1 MSEVDTTA
9 ANATENV
16 NTTEPAAEAPKTET
30 PAEAPTLEVNAEQ
43 VAKYL
48 GTNAETLGK
57 FQKFIEANG
66 KFDSA
71 FSKLKQDVT
80 GRNTDKKEEPTSQPE
95 QPEQKMEDATQSA
108 PTEPTKLA
116 EGYISPQDFAIKQ
129 YFKAVAGEEK
139 YSAIA
144 KDIESGAIL
153 KEMAGLGIKATDANG
168 NYNDAMIHKFLDLK
182 AATVPATPSVV
193 EPTTTPTVSFT
204 EMDGDI
210 TSFEDAQKVIMESM
224 DGRTKG
230 AGEHPKL
237 AEAKKF
243 MSEYLNKR

>member
-16 NTTEPAAEAPKTET
+16 NTTEPAAEAK
-30 PAEAPTLEVNAEQ
+30 AEAPVEQPQAQDNSLGLTAEQ
-43 VAKYL
+43 TEQFKKFLDSNGGYDKVFAK
-48 GTNAETLGK
+48 
-57 FQKFIEANG
+57 I
-66 KFDSA
+66 
-71 FSKLKQDVT
+71 KQDVT
-80 GRNTDKKEEPTSQPE
+80 GRNADKKEEPTSHPE
-95 QPEQKMEDATQSA
+95 QLEQKTEDAPQPA
-108 PTEPTKLA
+108 PTEPTKPA

-139 YSAIA
+139 YAAIA

-182 AATVPATPSVV
+182 AATVPAAPSVV

-210 TSFEDAQKVIMESM
+210 TSFADAQKVIMESM
-224 DGRTKG
+224 SGRAKG
-230 AGEHPKL
+230 VGEHPKL

-243 MSEYLNKR
+243 MSEYINKE

>member
-16 NTTEPAAEAPKTET
+16 NTTEPAAEAK
-30 PAEAPTLEVNAEQ
+30 AEAPVEQ
-43 VAKYL
+43 PQAQDNGL
-48 GTNAETLGK
+48 GLTTEQTEQFKK
-57 FQKFIEANG
+57 FLDANG
-66 KFDSA
+66 GFSTA

-95 QPEQKMEDATQSA
+95 QTTEPKAEQPQA
-108 PTEPTKLA
+108 PQPEPTKPA
-116 EGYISPQDFAIKQ
+116 DGYISPQDFAIKQ

-139 YSAIA
+139 YAAIA

-153 KEMAGLGIKATDANG
+153 KEMAGLGIKATDDNG

-193 EPTTTPTVSFT
+193 EPTTTPTVTFT
-204 EMDGDI
+204 EIDGDI
-210 TSFEDAQKVIMESM
+210 TSFADAQKIITESM
-224 DGRTKG
+224 KGRATG
-230 AGEHPKL
+230 TGEHPKL

-243 MSEYLNKR
+243 MKEYYGNKR

>member
-16 NTTEPAAEAPKTET
+16 NTTEPAAEAPKTE
-30 PAEAPTLEVNAEQ
+30 AAEQ
-43 VAKYL
+43 PQAQDNGL
-48 GTNAETLGK
+48 GLTPEQTEQFKK
-57 FQKFIEANG
+57 FLDANG
-66 KFDSA
+66 GFSTA

-95 QPEQKMEDATQSA
+95 QSEQKTEDNTQPA
-108 PTEPTKLA
+108 PTEPTKPA

-129 YFKAVAGEEK
+129 YFKAVAQEEK

-193 EPTTTPTVSFT
+193 EPTTTPTVSYT

-210 TSFEDAQKVIMESM
+210 TSFADAQKIITESM
-224 DGRTKG
+224 AGRARG

-243 MSEYLNKR
+243 MTEYYKNKR